1 MDLKEILGKA
11 FRPIKKYIL
20 LNVQGFVI
28 WLCFIFLK

>member
-20 LNVQGFVI
+20 LNKLRALLVGCVLYF
-28 WLCFIFLK
+28 